1 MYAIEE
7 EEFLVQI
14 RTGAASAALA
24 VLLAAVSAMPAQAD
38 EPIEQPGTS
47 LEETYQDETASSP
60 VNVFVTRGDNVHFSR
75 DVPGTINAH
84 GWWTK
89 TSGPA
94 TSAKVTIWLQV
105 RSGSLWRNLDTGVKT
120 VGPGGGR
127 GKRANASW
135 ECTNLIA
142 RNDFRS
148 VVDVDIV
155 GYADGDSKLTTPTQS
170 LYCGV

>member
-1 MYAIEE
+1 
-7 EEFLVQI
+7 
-14 RTGAASAALA
+14 
-24 VLLAAVSAMPAQAD
+24 MPAIGHRTRNGPPTPSTD
-38 EPIEQPGTS
+38 RHERS
-47 LEETYQDETASSP
+47 RLEETYPDELSP
-60 VNVFVTRGDNVHFSR
+60 SAVNVFVTRGDYVHFSR

-105 RSGSLWRNLDTGVKT
+105 KSGSLWRTIDTGVKT
-120 VGPGGGR
+120 VAPGGGR
-127 GKRANASW
+127 GKRAAANW
-135 ECTNLIA
+135 ECTNLIVK
-142 RNDFRS
+142 NEFRS

-155 GYADGDSKLTTPTQS
+155 GYADGDSKLVTKTQT